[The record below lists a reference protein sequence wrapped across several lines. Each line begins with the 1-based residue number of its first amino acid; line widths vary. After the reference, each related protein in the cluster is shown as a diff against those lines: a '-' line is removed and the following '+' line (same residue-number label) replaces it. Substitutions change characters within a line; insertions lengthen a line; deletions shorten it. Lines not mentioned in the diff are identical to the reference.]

1 MSKLNQFLVIFAAF
15 ICLAAFSGDF
25 IVTFNLGKQYPGYN
39 QVSDVMSLL
48 GSTESPVSAEMS
60 FWWIILGVLLII
72 FAAGFRIAYSG
83 TGKFIKI
90 AFWMIVIYAIGE
102 DMGSG
107 IFKADTIEGSMTTS
121 YLIHN
126 IFGGAGICGIL
137 FLPLAVEKIIPLSES
152 AAFRLFSRSVLVAG
166 LILLFL
172 FSFRLISIGNN
183 FVERSAGLW
192 QRLFA
197 LDYYLYLIVI
207 ASLMFKRAL
216 ITGADRIIKAKQN
229 RK

>member
-1 MSKLNQFLVIFAAF
+1 MMSKLNRFLVIFAAF
-15 ICLAAFSGDF
+15 ICIAACSGDLF
-25 IVTFNLGKQYPGYN
+25 ITYYLGNQYPGYR
-39 QVSDVMSLL
+39 QISDVMSLL
-48 GSTESPVSAEMS
+48 GSSGSPVSAEMS
-60 FWWIILGVLLII
+60 IWWIILGILIII
-72 FAAGFRIAYSG
+72 FAAGLRIAYSG
-83 TGKFIKI
+83 TGRYVKI

-107 IFKADTIEGSMTTS
+107 LFKADTIEGTMTTS

-137 FLPLAVEKIIPLSES
+137 FLPLAVQKIVPLSES
-152 AAFRLFSRSVLVAG
+152 SGFRSFSRSVLVAG

-197 LDYYLYLIVI
+197 LDYYLYLVVI
-207 ASLMFKRAL
+207 ASLMFKRAF
-216 ITGADRIIKAKQN
+216 IAGRRPDYPG
-229 RK
+229 